1 VLLSLPA
8 QPEVLKQAC
17 KGKRANKS
25 KINKNHGYK
34 EANKK
39 NRIQAKGRRKKKLC
53 VKKKCLRSGN

>member
-34 EANKK
+34 EA
-39 NRIQAKGRRKKKLC
+39 KKKIEYKQKDEEKRSC
-53 VKKKCLRSGN
+53 V